1 MKDLTTYVNE
11 SMNDSINESLLGMI
25 IKLFTNKLKVLQKKF
40 NLSENAVN
48 DLSEKLAEP
57 QDKLNSELK
66 ELSKGKISDSTK
78 WWKQLLVVK
87 PELSK
92 VVSPIVLND
101 SITKNLLNISGI
113 YKKALDSWEAAKI
126 LDTPGIQYHIKRDI
140 TQLVIL
146 AEGIVKDNGKQTN
159 IANQL
164 KKIEILLQQLK
175 LKDEDAKKI
184 LDETLGIISGK
195 AEDLLH

>member
-1 MKDLTTYVNE
+1 MKDLATYV
-11 SMNDSINESLLGMI
+11 NDSINESLLDMI

-40 NLSENAVN
+40 SLSQNSVDDLSEN
-48 DLSEKLAEP
+48 LAEP

-92 VVSPIVLND
+92 VVSPIDVND
-101 SITKNLLNISGI
+101 SITKNLLNISDI
-113 YKKALDSWEAAKI
+113 YKKALDSWEAANI

-140 TQLVIL
+140 SQLVIL
-146 AEGIVKDNGKQTN
+146 AEGIAKDNKKQLN

-184 LDETLGIISGK
+184 LDETLDIISGK

>member
-11 SMNDSINESLLGMI
+11 SINESLLETI
-25 IKLFTNKLKVLQKKF
+25 TKFFINKLKVLQKKF
-40 NLSENAVN
+40 SLSENSVN

-57 QDKLNSELK
+57 QDKLNNELK
-66 ELSKGKISDSTK
+66 ELSKGKIIDSDK

-92 VVSPIVLND
+92 VVSPIEVNN

-113 YKKALDSWEAAKI
+113 YKKALDSWEAANI

-140 TQLVIL
+140 SQLVIL
-146 AEGIVKDNGKQTN
+146 AEGIVKDNKKQLN
-159 IANQL
+159 VANQL

-184 LDETLGIISGK
+184 LDETLDIISGK

>member
-11 SMNDSINESLLGMI
+11 SINESLIEMI
-25 IKLFTNKLKVLQKKF
+25 AKFFMNKLKVLQKKF
-40 NLSENAVN
+40 SLSENSIN
-48 DLSEKLAEP
+48 ELSEKLAEP
-57 QDKLNSELK
+57 QDKLNNELK

-101 SITKNLLNISGI
+101 SITKNILNISSI

-146 AEGIVKDNGKQTN
+146 AEGIVKDNKKQIN
-159 IANQL
+159 IVNQL
-164 KKIEILLQQLK
+164 KKIEILLRQLK
-175 LKDEDAKKI
+175 LKDKDAKKI
-184 LDETLGIISGK
+184 LDETLDIISGK

>member
-1 MKDLTTYVNE
+1 MKDLATYV
-11 SMNDSINESLLGMI
+11 NDSINESLLGMI
-25 IKLFTNKLKVLQKKF
+25 IKLFTNKLKALQKKF
-40 NLSENAVN
+40 SLSENSIN

-66 ELSKGKISDSTK
+66 ELSKGKITDSDK

-92 VVSPIVLND
+92 VTSPIVVND
-101 SITKNLLNISGI
+101 SITKNLLNISGV
-113 YKKALDSWEAAKI
+113 YKKALDSWGAANI

-140 TQLVIL
+140 SQLVIL
-146 AEGIVKDNGKQTN
+146 SEGIVKDNKKQIN
-159 IANQL
+159 VVNQL

-175 LKDEDAKKI
+175 LKDKDAKKI
-184 LDETLGIISGK
+184 LDETLDIISGK

>member
-11 SMNDSINESLLGMI
+11 SINESLLETIAKFFM
-25 IKLFTNKLKVLQKKF
+25 NKLKVLQKKF
-40 NLSENAVN
+40 SLSENSIN
-48 DLSEKLAEP
+48 ELSEKLAEP
-57 QDKLNSELK
+57 QDTLNNELK
-66 ELSKGKISDSTK
+66 ELSKGKINDSTK

-92 VVSPIVLND
+92 VVSPIVVND
-101 SITKNLLNISGI
+101 SITKNLLNISDI
-113 YKKALDSWEAAKI
+113 YRKALDSWETANI

-175 LKDEDAKKI
+175 LKDNDAKKI
-184 LDETLGIISGK
+184 LDETLDIISGK

>member
-11 SMNDSINESLLGMI
+11 SINESLLETI
-25 IKLFTNKLKVLQKKF
+25 AKFFINKLKVLQKKF
-40 NLSENAVN
+40 SLSENSVN

-66 ELSKGKISDSTK
+66 ELSKGKIIDSDK

-92 VVSPIVLND
+92 VISPIDVNN
-101 SITKNLLNISGI
+101 SITKNLLNISVV

-126 LDTPGIQYHIKRDI
+126 LDTPGIQYHVKRDI
-140 TQLVIL
+140 SQLVIL
-146 AEGIVKDNGKQTN
+146 AEGIVKDNKKQIN
-159 IANQL
+159 VANQL

-175 LKDEDAKKI
+175 LKDKDAKKI
-184 LDETLGIISGK
+184 LDETLDIISGK

>member
-40 NLSENAVN
+40 SLSENSIN
-48 DLSEKLAEP
+48 ELSEKLAEP

-66 ELSKGKISDSTK
+66 ELSKGKIIDSDK

-92 VVSPIVLND
+92 VVSPIDVNN
-101 SITKNLLNISGI
+101 SIHFL
-113 YKKALDSWEAAKI
+113 Y
-126 LDTPGIQYHIKRDI
+126 QYH
-140 TQLVIL
+140 LFFCV
-146 AEGIVKDNGKQTN
+146 V
-159 IANQL
+159 
-164 KKIEILLQQLK
+164 
-175 LKDEDAKKI
+175 
-184 LDETLGIISGK
+184 S
-195 AEDLLH
+195 

>member
-11 SMNDSINESLLGMI
+11 SINESLLETI
-25 IKLFTNKLKVLQKKF
+25 ANFFIDKLKVLQKKF
-40 NLSENAVN
+40 SLSENSVN

-66 ELSKGKISDSTK
+66 ELSEGKILDSDK
-78 WWKQLLVVK
+78 WWKQLLIVK

-92 VVSPIVLND
+92 VISPIDVNN
-101 SITKNLLNISGI
+101 SITKNLLNISVV

-140 TQLVIL
+140 SQLVIL
-146 AEGIVKDNGKQTN
+146 AEGIVKDNKKQFN
-159 IANQL
+159 VANQL

-175 LKDEDAKKI
+175 LKDNDAKKI
-184 LDETLGIISGK
+184 LDETLDIISGK

>member
-1 MKDLTTYVNE
+1 MKDLATYV
-11 SMNDSINESLLGMI
+11 NDSINESLLDMI

-40 NLSENAVN
+40 SLSQNSID

-66 ELSKGKISDSTK
+66 ELSKGKITDSDK

-87 PELSK
+87 PELAK
-92 VVSPIVLND
+92 VVSPIVVND
-101 SITKNLLNISGI
+101 SITKNLLNISGV

-140 TQLVIL
+140 SQLVIL
-146 AEGIVKDNGKQTN
+146 AEGIVKDNKKQVN
-159 IANQL
+159 ITNQL
-164 KKIEILLQQLK
+164 KKIEILLKQLK
-175 LKDEDAKKI
+175 LKDRDAKKI
-184 LDETLGIISGK
+184 LDETLDIISGK

>member
-1 MKDLTTYVNE
+1 MKDLARYV
-11 SMNDSINESLLGMI
+11 NDSINESLLDMI

-40 NLSENAVN
+40 SLSQNSID

-66 ELSKGKISDSTK
+66 ELSKGKITDSDK

-87 PELSK
+87 PELAK
-92 VVSPIVLND
+92 VISPIVVND
-101 SITKNLLNISGI
+101 SITKNLLNISGV
-113 YKKALDSWEAAKI
+113 YKKALDSWEDAKI

-140 TQLVIL
+140 SQLVIL
-146 AEGIVKDNGKQTN
+146 AEGIVKDNKKQVN
-159 IANQL
+159 IVNQL
-164 KKIEILLQQLK
+164 KKIEILLKQLK
-175 LKDEDAKKI
+175 LKDRDAKKI
-184 LDETLGIISGK
+184 LDETLDIISGK

>member
-1 MKDLTTYVNE
+1 MKDLATYV
-11 SMNDSINESLLGMI
+11 NDSINESLLGMI
-25 IKLFTNKLKVLQKKF
+25 IKLFTNKLKALQKKF
-40 NLSENAVN
+40 SLSENSIN

-66 ELSKGKISDSTK
+66 ELSKGKITDSDK

-92 VVSPIVLND
+92 VPSPIVVND
-101 SITKNLLNISGI
+101 SITKNLLNISGV
-113 YKKALDSWEAAKI
+113 YKKALDSWEAANI

-140 TQLVIL
+140 SQLVIL
-146 AEGIVKDNGKQTN
+146 SEGIVKDNKKQIN
-159 IANQL
+159 VVNQL
-164 KKIEILLQQLK
+164 KKIEILLQQLN
-175 LKDEDAKKI
+175 LKDKDAKKI
-184 LDETLGIISGK
+184 LDETLDIISGK

>member
-11 SMNDSINESLLGMI
+11 SINESLIEMI
-25 IKLFTNKLKVLQKKF
+25 AKFFMNKLKVLQKKF
-40 NLSENAVN
+40 SLSENSIN
-48 DLSEKLAEP
+48 ELSEKLAEP

-92 VVSPIVLND
+92 VVSPIVVND

-113 YKKALDSWEAAKI
+113 YRKALDSWEAAKI

-140 TQLVIL
+140 SQLVIL
-146 AEGIVKDNGKQTN
+146 SEGIVKDDKKQIN
-159 IANQL
+159 VVNQL
-164 KKIEILLQQLK
+164 KKIEILLQQLN

-184 LDETLGIISGK
+184 LDETLDIISGK
-195 AEDLLH
+195 AEDLIH

>member
-11 SMNDSINESLLGMI
+11 SINESLLETI
-25 IKLFTNKLKVLQKKF
+25 AKFFINKLKVLQKKF
-40 NLSENAVN
+40 SLSENSIN

-66 ELSKGKISDSTK
+66 ELSKGKIIDSDK

-92 VVSPIVLND
+92 VISPIEVNN
-101 SITKNLLNISGI
+101 SITKNLLNISGV
-113 YKKALDSWEAAKI
+113 YRKALDSWEAANI

-140 TQLVIL
+140 AQLVIL
-146 AEGIVKDNGKQTN
+146 AEEIVKDNKKQVN
-159 IANQL
+159 VANQL
-164 KKIEILLQQLK
+164 KKIEILLHQLK
-175 LKDEDAKKI
+175 LKDSDAKKI
-184 LDETLGIISGK
+184 LGETLDIISGK

>member
-11 SMNDSINESLLGMI
+11 SINESLLETI
-25 IKLFTNKLKVLQKKF
+25 AKFFINKLKVLQKKF
-40 NLSENAVN
+40 SLSENSVN

-66 ELSKGKISDSTK
+66 ELSKGKIIDSDK

-92 VVSPIVLND
+92 VISPIDVNN
-101 SITKNLLNISGI
+101 SITKNLLNISVV
-113 YKKALDSWEAAKI
+113 YKKALDSWETAKI

-140 TQLVIL
+140 SQLVIL
-146 AEGIVKDNGKQTN
+146 AEGIVKDNKKQIN
-159 IANQL
+159 VANQL

-175 LKDEDAKKI
+175 LKDNDAKKI
-184 LDETLGIISGK
+184 LDETLDIISGK

>member
-11 SMNDSINESLLGMI
+11 SINESLLETI
-25 IKLFTNKLKVLQKKF
+25 AKFFINKLKVLQKKF
-40 NLSENAVN
+40 SLSENSVN
-48 DLSEKLAEP
+48 DLGEKLAEP

-66 ELSKGKISDSTK
+66 ELSKGKIIDSDK

-92 VVSPIVLND
+92 VVSPIDVNN
-101 SITKNLLNISGI
+101 SITKNLLNISDI
-113 YKKALDSWEAAKI
+113 YRKALDSWEAAKI

-140 TQLVIL
+140 SQLVIL
-146 AEGIVKDNGKQTN
+146 AEGIAKDTEKQTN

-164 KKIEILLQQLK
+164 KKIEILLQRLK
-175 LKDEDAKKI
+175 LKDKDAKKI
-184 LDETLGIISGK
+184 LDETLDIISGK

>member
-11 SMNDSINESLLGMI
+11 SINESLIEMI
-25 IKLFTNKLKVLQKKF
+25 AKFFMNKLKVLQNKF
-40 NLSENAVN
+40 SLSENSIN
-48 DLSEKLAEP
+48 ELSEKLAEP

-66 ELSKGKISDSTK
+66 ELSKGKIIDSDK

-92 VVSPIVLND
+92 VVSPIVVND

-113 YKKALDSWEAAKI
+113 YKKALDSWEAANI

-146 AEGIVKDNGKQTN
+146 AEGIVKDNKKQIN
-159 IANQL
+159 IVNQL
-164 KKIEILLQQLK
+164 KKIEILLRQLK
-175 LKDEDAKKI
+175 LKDKDAKKI
-184 LDETLGIISGK
+184 LDETLDIISGK

>member
-11 SMNDSINESLLGMI
+11 SINESLFETIAKFFM
-25 IKLFTNKLKVLQKKF
+25 NKLKALQKKF
-40 NLSENAVN
+40 SLSENSVN

-57 QDKLNSELK
+57 QEKLNSELK

-92 VVSPIVLND
+92 VVSPIVAND

-113 YKKALDSWEAAKI
+113 YKKALDSWEAANI

-146 AEGIVKDNGKQTN
+146 AEGIVKDNKKQLN
-159 IANQL
+159 VANQL

-184 LDETLGIISGK
+184 LDETLDIISGK

>member
-11 SMNDSINESLLGMI
+11 SINESLFETI
-25 IKLFTNKLKVLQKKF
+25 AKFFINKLKVLQKKF
-40 NLSENAVN
+40 SLSENSVN
-48 DLSEKLAEP
+48 DLSEKLAES

-66 ELSKGKISDSTK
+66 ELSKGKIVDSDK

-92 VVSPIVLND
+92 VVSPIDVNN
-101 SITKNLLNISGI
+101 SIIKNLLNISDI
-113 YKKALDSWEAAKI
+113 YRKALDSWEAANI

-146 AEGIVKDNGKQTN
+146 AGGIVKDNKKQVN
-159 IANQL
+159 VANQL
-164 KKIEILLQQLK
+164 KKIEIILQRLK
-175 LKDEDAKKI
+175 LKDNNAKKI
-184 LDETLGIISGK
+184 LDETLDIISGK

>member
-11 SMNDSINESLLGMI
+11 SINESLFETIAKFFM
-25 IKLFTNKLKVLQKKF
+25 NKLKVLQKKF
-40 NLSENAVN
+40 SLSENSVN

-92 VVSPIVLND
+92 VVSPIVVND

-113 YKKALDSWEAAKI
+113 YKKALDSWEAANI

-140 TQLVIL
+140 SQLVIL
-146 AEGIVKDNGKQTN
+146 AEGIVKDNKKQLN
-159 IANQL
+159 VANQL

-184 LDETLGIISGK
+184 LDETLDIISGK

>member
-11 SMNDSINESLLGMI
+11 SINESLLETI
-25 IKLFTNKLKVLQKKF
+25 AKFFINKLKVLQKKF
-40 NLSENAVN
+40 SLSENSVN

-66 ELSKGKISDSTK
+66 ELSKGKIIDSDK

-92 VVSPIVLND
+92 VISPIDVNN
-101 SITKNLLNISGI
+101 SITKNLLNISAV
-113 YKKALDSWEAAKI
+113 YKKALDSWEAANI

-140 TQLVIL
+140 AQLVIL
-146 AEGIVKDNGKQTN
+146 AEGIVKDNKKQIN
-159 IANQL
+159 VANQL

-175 LKDEDAKKI
+175 LKDNDAKKI
-184 LDETLGIISGK
+184 LDETLDIISGK

>member
-11 SMNDSINESLLGMI
+11 SINESLLETI
-25 IKLFTNKLKVLQKKF
+25 TKFFINKLKVLQKKF
-40 NLSENAVN
+40 SLSENSVN
-48 DLSEKLAEP
+48 DLSEKLAEQ
-57 QDKLNSELK
+57 QDKLNNELK
-66 ELSKGKISDSTK
+66 ELSKGKIIDSDK

-92 VVSPIVLND
+92 VVSPIDVNN
-101 SITKNLLNISGI
+101 SITKNLLNISGV
-113 YKKALDSWEAAKI
+113 YRKALYSWEAANI

-140 TQLVIL
+140 AQLVIL
-146 AEGIVKDNGKQTN
+146 TEGIAKDNEKQTN
-159 IANQL
+159 VANQL

-184 LDETLGIISGK
+184 LDETLDIISGK

>member
-11 SMNDSINESLLGMI
+11 SINESLIEMI
-25 IKLFTNKLKVLQKKF
+25 AKFFMNKLKVLQNKF
-40 NLSENAVN
+40 SLSENSVN

-57 QDKLNSELK
+57 QDKLNNELK
-66 ELSKGKISDSTK
+66 ELSKGKIIDSDK

-92 VVSPIVLND
+92 VVSPIVVND

-113 YKKALDSWEAAKI
+113 YRKALDSWEAANI

-146 AEGIVKDNGKQTN
+146 AEGIVKDNKKQIN
-159 IANQL
+159 IVNQL
-164 KKIEILLQQLK
+164 KKIEILLRQLK
-175 LKDEDAKKI
+175 LKDKDAKKI
-184 LDETLGIISGK
+184 LDETLDIISGK

>member
-11 SMNDSINESLLGMI
+11 SINESLLETI
-25 IKLFTNKLKVLQKKF
+25 AKFFINKLKVLQKKF
-40 NLSENAVN
+40 SLSENFVN

-66 ELSKGKISDSTK
+66 ELSKGKIIDSDK

-92 VVSPIVLND
+92 VVSPIDVNN
-101 SITKNLLNISGI
+101 SITKNLLNISDI
-113 YKKALDSWEAAKI
+113 YRKALDSWEAAQI

-146 AEGIVKDNGKQTN
+146 AEGIVKDNKKQIN
-159 IANQL
+159 VANQL

-175 LKDEDAKKI
+175 LKDKDAKKI
-184 LDETLGIISGK
+184 LDETLDIISGK

>member
-11 SMNDSINESLLGMI
+11 SINESLIEMI
-25 IKLFTNKLKVLQKKF
+25 AKFFMNKLKVLQNKF
-40 NLSENAVN
+40 SLSENSVN

-66 ELSKGKISDSTK
+66 ELSKGKIIDSDK

-92 VVSPIVLND
+92 VVSPIVVND

-113 YKKALDSWEAAKI
+113 YRKALDSWEAAKI

-140 TQLVIL
+140 SQLVIL
-146 AEGIVKDNGKQTN
+146 AEGIAKDNGKQTN
-159 IANQL
+159 IANKL

-184 LDETLGIISGK
+184 LDETLDIISGK

>member
-11 SMNDSINESLLGMI
+11 SINESLLETI
-25 IKLFTNKLKVLQKKF
+25 TKFFINKLKVLQKKF
-40 NLSENAVN
+40 SLSENSVN
-48 DLSEKLAEP
+48 DLSEKLAEQ
-57 QDKLNSELK
+57 QDKLNNELK
-66 ELSKGKISDSTK
+66 ELSKGKIIDSDK

-92 VVSPIVLND
+92 VVSPIEVNN
-101 SITKNLLNISGI
+101 SITKNLLNISSI
-113 YKKALDSWEAAKI
+113 YRKALYSWEAVNI

-140 TQLVIL
+140 AQLVIL
-146 AEGIVKDNGKQTN
+146 AEGIAKDNEKQTN
-159 IANQL
+159 VANQL

-184 LDETLGIISGK
+184 LDETLDIISGK

>member
-11 SMNDSINESLLGMI
+11 SINESLLETI
-25 IKLFTNKLKVLQKKF
+25 AKFFINKLKVLQKKF
-40 NLSENAVN
+40 SLSENFVN

-66 ELSKGKISDSTK
+66 ELSKGKIIDSDK

-92 VVSPIVLND
+92 VVSPIDVNN
-101 SITKNLLNISGI
+101 SITKNLLNISVV
-113 YKKALDSWEAAKI
+113 YKKALDSWEAANI

-146 AEGIVKDNGKQTN
+146 AERIVKDNKKQIN
-159 IANQL
+159 VANQL

-175 LKDEDAKKI
+175 LKDKDAKKI
-184 LDETLGIISGK
+184 LDETLDIISGK

>member
-11 SMNDSINESLLGMI
+11 SINESLLETI
-25 IKLFTNKLKVLQKKF
+25 AKFFINKLKVLQKKF
-40 NLSENAVN
+40 SLSENSVN

-66 ELSKGKISDSTK
+66 ELSKGKIIDSDK

-92 VVSPIVLND
+92 VVSPIDVNN
-101 SITKNLLNISGI
+101 SITKNLLNISDI
-113 YKKALDSWEAAKI
+113 YRKALDSWEAANI

-146 AEGIVKDNGKQTN
+146 AEGIVKDNKKQVN
-159 IANQL
+159 VANQL
-164 KKIEILLQQLK
+164 KKIEILLHQLK
-175 LKDEDAKKI
+175 LKDKDAKKI
-184 LDETLGIISGK
+184 LDETLDIISGK

>member
-11 SMNDSINESLLGMI
+11 SINESLLETI
-25 IKLFTNKLKVLQKKF
+25 AKFFINKLKVLQKKF
-40 NLSENAVN
+40 SLSENSVN

-66 ELSKGKISDSTK
+66 ELSKGKITDSSK

-87 PELSK
+87 TELAK
-92 VVSPIVLND
+92 VISPIAVND
-101 SITKNLLNISGI
+101 SITKNLLNISGV

-126 LDTPGIQYHIKRDI
+126 LDTQGIQYHIKRDI
-140 TQLVIL
+140 SQLVIL
-146 AEGIVKDNGKQTN
+146 AEGIAKDNKKQTN
-159 IANQL
+159 VINQL
-164 KKIEILLQQLK
+164 KKIEILLKQLK
-175 LKDEDAKKI
+175 LKDADAKKI
-184 LDETLGIISGK
+184 LDETLDIISGK

>member
-11 SMNDSINESLLGMI
+11 SINESLIEMI
-25 IKLFTNKLKVLQKKF
+25 AKFFMNKLKVLQKKF
-40 NLSENAVN
+40 SLSENSVN

-66 ELSKGKISDSTK
+66 ELSKGKIIDSDK

-92 VVSPIVLND
+92 VVSPIVVND

-113 YKKALDSWEAAKI
+113 YKKALDSWEAANI

-140 TQLVIL
+140 SQLVIL
-146 AEGIVKDNGKQTN
+146 AEGIVKDNKKQLN
-159 IANQL
+159 VANQL
-164 KKIEILLQQLK
+164 KKIEILLRQLK
-175 LKDEDAKKI
+175 LKDKDAKKI
-184 LDETLGIISGK
+184 LDETLDIISGK

>member
-11 SMNDSINESLLGMI
+11 SINESLLETIAKFFM
-25 IKLFTNKLKVLQKKF
+25 NKLKVLQKKF
-40 NLSENAVN
+40 SLSENSVN

-66 ELSKGKISDSTK
+66 ELSKGKIIDSDK

-92 VVSPIVLND
+92 VISPIDVNN
-101 SITKNLLNISGI
+101 SITKNLLNISVV

-140 TQLVIL
+140 SQLVIL
-146 AEGIVKDNGKQTN
+146 AEGIVKDNKKQFN
-159 IANQL
+159 VANQL

-175 LKDEDAKKI
+175 LKDKDAKKI
-184 LDETLGIISGK
+184 LDETLDIISGK

>member
-11 SMNDSINESLLGMI
+11 SINESLIEMI
-25 IKLFTNKLKVLQKKF
+25 AKFFMNKLKVLQNKF
-40 NLSENAVN
+40 SLSENSVN

-66 ELSKGKISDSTK
+66 ELSKGKIIDSDK

-101 SITKNLLNISGI
+101 SITKNILNISSI
-113 YKKALDSWEAAKI
+113 YKKALDSWEAANI

-146 AEGIVKDNGKQTN
+146 AEGIVKDNKKQLN
-159 IANQL
+159 VANQL

-184 LDETLGIISGK
+184 LDETLDIISGK

>member
-11 SMNDSINESLLGMI
+11 SINESLLETI
-25 IKLFTNKLKVLQKKF
+25 TNFFINKLKVLQKKF
-40 NLSENAVN
+40 SLSENSVN
-48 DLSEKLAEP
+48 DLSEKLAEQ
-57 QDKLNSELK
+57 QDKLNNELK
-66 ELSKGKISDSTK
+66 ELSKGKIIDSDK

-92 VVSPIVLND
+92 VVSPIEVNN
-101 SITKNLLNISGI
+101 SITKNLLNISGV
-113 YKKALDSWEAAKI
+113 YRKALYSWEAANI

-140 TQLVIL
+140 SQLVIL
-146 AEGIVKDNGKQTN
+146 AEGIVKDNEKQTN
-159 IANQL
+159 VANQL
-164 KKIEILLQQLK
+164 KKIEILLHQLK

-184 LDETLGIISGK
+184 LDETLDIISGK